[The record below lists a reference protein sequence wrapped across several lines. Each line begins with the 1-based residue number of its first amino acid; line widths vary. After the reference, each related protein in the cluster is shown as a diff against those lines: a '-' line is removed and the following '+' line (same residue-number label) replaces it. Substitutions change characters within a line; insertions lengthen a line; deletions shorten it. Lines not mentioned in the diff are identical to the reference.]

1 MTSSLLAFAWL
12 PGVLSALSARCRG
25 AAMTLVRCLR
35 TSREVGSSLVAS
47 LAVLSA
53 TAASVQAEITT
64 LPTSLLLGD
73 RYYLAFVTSGSISG
87 TSANVADYDAF
98 VQAQANL
105 NGLGT
110 ISGFSV
116 TWKALV
122 STPSVNAIT
131 HLGLG
136 NFPIFRLNDV
146 QIASGGSDLWDGNL
160 SAALNVD
167 QFGTTLTSGT
177 AWTGSQTNGLAYPGY
192 QLGTSTPIFGGPNS
206 TGNPWLVSG
215 SGLNSN
221 NYRVYAFSQQ
231 LIAVPEPTTISLAIG
246 GGMATA
252 AWTVRR
258 RRRATGT
265 PPRQVSTRPTR
276 GS

>member
-1 MTSSLLAFAWL
+1 MASASFAFTGLPCAVVATLSVAVQRSLPACRRFPMLVA
-12 PGVLSALSARCRG
+12 VALSLG
-25 AAMTLVRCLR
+25 
-35 TSREVGSSLVAS
+35 GLVAS
-47 LAVLSA
+47 VSSA
-53 TAASVQAEITT
+53 RAEVIT
-64 LPTSLLLGD
+64 LPSSLLLGD
-73 RYYLAFVTSGSISG
+73 RYYLAFVTSGTISG
-87 TSANVADYDAF
+87 TSSNVADYDAF

-110 ISGFSV
+110 ISGFPV

-131 HLGLG
+131 HLGIG

-146 QIASGGSDLWDGNL
+146 QIASGNTDLWDGNL

-215 SGLNSN
+215 SGADTN
-221 NYRVYAFSQQ
+221 NFRVYAFSEQ
-231 LIAVPEPTTISLAIG
+231 LIAVPEPTSISLAIG
-246 GGMATA
+246 GCTATA

-258 RRRATGT
+258 RRATGT
-265 PPRQVSTRPTR
+265 PSRR
-276 GS
+276 GSGPPARGS